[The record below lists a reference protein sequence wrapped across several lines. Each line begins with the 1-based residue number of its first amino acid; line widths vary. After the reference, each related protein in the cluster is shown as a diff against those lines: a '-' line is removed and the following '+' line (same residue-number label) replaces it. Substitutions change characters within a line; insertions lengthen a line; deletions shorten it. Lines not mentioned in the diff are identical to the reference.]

1 MKNLVEYHDHI
12 ERIVRDMENNMEI
25 ENIINRPM
33 RKVPRTELTKAW
45 ATDKERYGRK
55 WTEMHDQAIGQKNA
69 SPVAYADKA
78 LARILVAEHKDGI
91 LKGIEN
97 EIDYKVV
104 CDVRN
109 KKFGIKTKTRTDS
122 RRKGVSKPATPPSQV
137 ELKKE
142 EFDLNLYKK
151 LMNEKIEDL
160 LKKPDELRDYLL
172 AMNIKSKE
180 CLLTR
185 CGV

>member
-1 MKNLVEYHDHI
+1 
-12 ERIVRDMENNMEI
+12 MEV
-25 ENIINRPM
+25 ENIINIPM
-33 RKVPRTELTKAW
+33 RKIPRTEVTKAW
-45 ATDKERYGRK
+45 ATDKDRYGRK
-55 WTEMHDQAIGQKNA
+55 WTEMYDQAISQKNA
-69 SPVAYADKA
+69 GPVAFADTA
-78 LARILVAEHKDGI
+78 LANILIAEHKDGI

-122 RRKGVSKPATPPSQV
+122 RKRKTPSKPQIEPKDNFN
-137 ELKKE
+137 L
-142 EFDLNLYKK
+142 DLYKK
-151 LMNEKIEDL
+151 LMNEKIESL
-160 LKKPDELRDYLL
+160 LTRPDELRDYLM
-172 AMNIKSKE
+172 AMSVKSKE